1 MLLANTVMHNAAGNL
16 ISKSNICKT
25 IWNLIFKH
33 ILGVVNGPVLDLLV
47 EKLEVENLVALFLFK
62 LADEIININRSM
74 EKIISVG

>member
-1 MLLANTVMHNAAGNL
+1 
-16 ISKSNICKT
+16 
-25 IWNLIFKH
+25 
-33 ILGVVNGPVLDLLV
+33 VLDLLV